1 MVTHVSK
8 FVYWAP
14 RILSI
19 LFIMFLTVFSFDVFT
34 PGAAAGEIALA
45 FFVHN
50 IPSLVLLAVLIIS
63 WKYEIVGGIA
73 YLLAGIGYIV
83 INAQNRGDWAEVLTN
98 ILIIAGPAFII
109 SALYFVNWSKK
120 KRIKL
125 QQK

>member
-63 WKYEIVGGIA
+63 WKFEIVGGIT
-73 YLLAGIGYIV
+73 YLLAGIVYIV
-83 INAQNRGDWAEVLTN
+83 FNRKSGDWSVV
-98 ILIIAGPAFII
+98 LIIAGPALII
-109 SALYFVNWSKK
+109 SVLYFVNWSKK
-120 KRIKL
+120 KKIKL